1 LFPAALPSDTF
12 LRPPPPPDKALIAE
26 VRLFDVYAGAGL
38 PEGRKSLAITIV
50 LQPEGATLTDEQIEA
65 VSQKIVA
72 QVTKATG
79 GELRR

>member
-1 LFPAALPSDTF
+1 
-12 LRPPPPPDKALIAE
+12 
-26 VRLFDVYAGAGL
+26 
-38 PEGRKSLAITIV
+38 V
-50 LQPEGATLTDEQIEA
+50 LQPESATLTDEQIEA

>member
-1 LFPAALPSDTF
+1 
-12 LRPPPPPDKALIAE
+12 LIAE

-38 PEGRKSLAITIV
+38 PEGRKSLAITVV
-50 LQPEGATLTDEQIEA
+50 LQPESATLTDEQIDA
-65 VSQKIVA
+65 VSQKLVA